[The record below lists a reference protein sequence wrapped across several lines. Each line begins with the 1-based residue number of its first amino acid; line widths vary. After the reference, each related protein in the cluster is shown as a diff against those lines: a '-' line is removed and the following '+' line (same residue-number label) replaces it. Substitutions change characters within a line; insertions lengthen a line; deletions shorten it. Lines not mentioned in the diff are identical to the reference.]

1 MVEKRKPAQA
11 RTVAMAAAMEAVV
24 AAMDPVTRD
33 IFVRHRVDG
42 WSNPRIAE
50 VRGISVAEVERHIA
64 SAISAFD
71 LGLSRL
77 GL

>member
-1 MVEKRKPAQA
+1 MADERKPPQA
-11 RTVAMAAAMEAVV
+11 RTVAMVAAMEAVV
-24 AAMDPVTRD
+24 AAMDPITRD

-42 WSNPRIAE
+42 WSYQRIAAA
-50 VRGISVAEVERHIA
+50 RRITVAEVERHIA